1 MNVILFD
8 SETRGELL
16 PFTYLRPVCEIRVGI
31 LTIREKWERW
41 LRSKVSYIT
50 QDYLAGKYTIEYGS
64 DNLLINGSVMPSE
77 QLVKLLSEMEPGQV
91 YLRNE
96 ELIVARLDG
105 DQIER
110 LIRDEDIGELRGMDI
125 QDTEFLKLNHLWDIF
140 RLNGPAL
147 EADFNLITKG
157 RVSQPVSD
165 TNRIIG
171 SERVFLEEGVEMEFA
186 TINTTNG
193 PVYIG
198 KNALVMEGC
207 LIRGGLAVGEEAV
220 IKMGAKIYGPTTIGP
235 GCKVGGE
242 MNNCVFFSNSNKS
255 HDGYLGNSV
264 VGEWCN
270 IGADSNCSNLKNTYE
285 EVRLWNYPK
294 ERFLPTGL
302 QFCGLFL
309 GDYSRTGINT
319 MFNTGTVVG
328 ISSNIYGPGFPRTFV
343 PSFAWGG
350 AAGYQTFLLEKA
362 FSSAERIMSRR
373 NMMLDIQ
380 DRLILLRV
388 FEESVRYRIWEQQA

>member
-31 LTIREKWERW
+31 LTIREKWEQW

-64 DNLLINGSVMPSE
+64 DNFLINGSVMPSE
-77 QLVKLLSEMEPGQV
+77 QLMKLLSEMEPGQV

-125 QDTEFLKLNHLWDIF
+125 EDTEFLKINHLWDIF

-171 SERVFLEEGVEMEFA
+171 AERVFLEEGVQMEFA

-294 ERFLPTGL
+294 ECFLPTGL

-373 NMMLDIQ
+373 NTMLDIQ
-380 DRLILLRV
+380 DRLILLRI
-388 FEESVRYRIWEQQA
+388 FEESARYRIWEQQA